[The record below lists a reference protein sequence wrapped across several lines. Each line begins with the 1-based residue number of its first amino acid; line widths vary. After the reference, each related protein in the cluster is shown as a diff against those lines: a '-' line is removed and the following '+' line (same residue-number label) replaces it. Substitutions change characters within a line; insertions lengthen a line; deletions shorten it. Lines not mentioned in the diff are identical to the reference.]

1 MAAGHAEGEL
11 KSFWDEDIEDR
22 ASGAVFPYYLW
33 TQGLMHSDAL
43 DDPHLLRPRNPNQQV
58 APDKG
63 FGGRLSKI
71 ALPSG
76 LSLCLLH

>member
-1 MAAGHAEGEL
+1 
-11 KSFWDEDIEDR
+11 
-22 ASGAVFPYYLW
+22 
-33 TQGLMHSDAL
+33 LMHSDAL

-76 LSLCLLH
+76 LSLCLRH